1 MTPIFIYYF
10 IRYLYI
16 NTNIKLKR
24 MYRKNRLFNN
34 IFSICIIILIIT
46 DNNLRFSMLS
56 NVLSNV

>member
-24 MYRKNRLFNN
+24 MYRKIDYLTIYFLF
-34 IFSICIIILIIT
+34 
-46 DNNLRFSMLS
+46 
-56 NVLSNV
+56 VL